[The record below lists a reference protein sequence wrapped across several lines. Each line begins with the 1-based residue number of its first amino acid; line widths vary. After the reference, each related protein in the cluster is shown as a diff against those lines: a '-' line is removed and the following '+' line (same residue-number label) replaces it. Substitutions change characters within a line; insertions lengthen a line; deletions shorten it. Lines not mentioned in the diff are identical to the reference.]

1 MRCVS
6 YPISTPSAISK
17 EGMVLTLTAIC
28 TYCSNKGA
36 ITFVGWVGQ
45 ARDDYKNLLIQ
56 PQKVRLCRCKHCD
69 IVGVAANILRCVSYP
84 ISTPSAISK
93 EGMVSIAVCRNCC
106 NEGAINFIERIDQ
119 TRDRC
124 PLCCCRHCGV
134 VGTAANILKAR
145 SLRKRSRSLPGA
157 RRLPTKRARE
167 SNLFNQT

>member
-1 MRCVS
+1 MTITC
-6 YPISTPSAISK
+6 K
-17 EGMVLTLTAIC
+17 TLTAIC

-36 ITFVGWVGQ
+36 ITFVEWVGQ
-45 ARDDYKNLLIQ
+45 TRE
-56 PQKVRLCRCKHCD
+56 KVRLCRCKHCG

-119 TRDRC
+119 KHLCSCRHC
-124 PLCCCRHCGV
+124 GVALCCCRHCGV

-157 RRLPTKRARE
+157 KRLPNSARE